1 MLFDT
6 VEFLSPQSKIV
17 NPVIEVNESASNPTE
32 AAVTKQYV
40 DDGLATKAD
49 ASALTAKAN
58 ASDVTTALALK
69 ADVATTYTKTEVDAK
84 VGTAA
89 AQIYDSGGF
98 SQGKPDASSSLF
110 RLVAPRAFSLP
121 QNLTGSIAKAGTA
134 ATASTVFAI
143 KKNGTQ
149 IGTMTFAA
157 SGSTA
162 SFSFASAVS
171 VAIGDIIDMVAP
183 ATQDATL
190 SDISVTLVA
199 TLA

>member
-49 ASALTAKAN
+49 A
-58 ASDVTTALALK
+58 
-69 ADVATTYTKTEVDAK
+69 ATTYTKAEVDAI
-84 VGTAA
+84 AA
-89 AQIYDSGGF
+89 SNSASQIYDIGGF

>member
-17 NPVIEVNESASNPTE
+17 NPVIEVNESAQNPTE

-49 ASALTAKAN
+49 I
-58 ASDVTTALALK
+58 
-69 ADVATTYTKTEVDAK
+69 ATTYTKTEVDAK
-84 VGTAA
+84 VSTAA
-89 AQIYDSGGF
+89 AQIYDIGGF

-110 RLVAPRAFSLP
+110 RLVAPRAFTLP

-134 ATASTVFAI
+134 ATGSTVFTL

-157 SGSTA
+157 SGTTA
-162 SFSFASAVS
+162 TFSFASAAS
-171 VAIGDIIDMVAP
+171 FTIGDIIDLVAP
-183 ATQDATL
+183 STQDATL
-190 SDISVTLVA
+190 ADISVTLVA

>member
-49 ASALTAKAN
+49 A
-58 ASDVTTALALK
+58 
-69 ADVATTYTKTEVDAK
+69 ATTYTKTEVDDK

-89 AQIYDSGGF
+89 AQIYDIGGF

-121 QNLTGSIAKAGTA
+121 QNLTGSIAKSGTA
-134 ATASTVFAI
+134 ATGSTIFTL

-162 SFSFASAVS
+162 TFSFASAVS

>member
-17 NPVIEVNESASNPTE
+17 NPVIEVNEAATNPTE

-49 ASALTAKAN
+49 
-58 ASDVTTALALK
+58 
-69 ADVATTYTKTEVDAK
+69 VATTYTKTEVDAK
-84 VGTAA
+84 VGTA
-89 AQIYDSGGF
+89 QIYDIGGF
-98 SQGKPDASSSLF
+98 SQGKPDASSSLL
-110 RLVAPRAFSLP
+110 RLVAPRAISLP
-121 QNLTGSIAKAGTA
+121 QNLTGSIAKSGTA
-134 ATASTVFAI
+134 ATGSTVFTL

-162 SFSFASAVS
+162 TFSFASAVS